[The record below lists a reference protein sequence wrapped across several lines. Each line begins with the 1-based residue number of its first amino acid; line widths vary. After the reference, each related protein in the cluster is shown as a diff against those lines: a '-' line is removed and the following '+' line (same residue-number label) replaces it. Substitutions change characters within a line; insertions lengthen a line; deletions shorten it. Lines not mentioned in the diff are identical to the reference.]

1 MFIDNVTHLA
11 FEKLTWMD
19 RRDMGLLFETSI
31 LWPFLKMALIFAILD
46 NAGELIVVKQC
57 LNTVESPAAAEE
69 PAIARLPA
77 KKPSGPSADCKH

>member
-1 MFIDNVTHLA
+1 M
-11 FEKLTWMD
+11 
-19 RRDMGLLFETSI
+19 
-31 LWPFLKMALIFAILD
+31 D

-77 KKPSGPSADCKH
+77 KKTVRSRCRLQALGNLSAKFFPTSMKNRLSLSALLYLSPPYSNIKVLLAYYAFS